1 LKKQGPTLPWPSADA
16 YKKRLMQEAQMKKKY
31 VKKY

>member
-16 YKKRLMQEAQMKKKY
+16 YKKRLMQEAQPVLY
-31 VKKY
+31 YF